1 MTQEASSSKSVSPD
15 PEVIAKKERKRKRKE
30 AREAVVEE
38 VTEEVVEEPA
48 TTKDEADDTDAD
60 EETSGSDA
68 EDVPVLSHAERR
80 RQKKEAKLA
89 ASLQADADAEGAP
102 VKKRKLKD
110 GSAKT
115 VDSSMRQN
123 SVWVGNMSFKTQQED
138 LRRFFSDVDGI
149 TRVNMPTKA
158 PAGPGMKPENRGC
171 VSLSLWY
178 ICALLT
184 LYCRFA
190 YVDFATVEAKTAAI
204 ALSEKPLL
212 GRKLLI
218 KDGTDVLHLTPISL
232 YSSSRR

>member
-1 MTQEASSSKSVSPD
+1 MAPEASSSRSVSPD
-15 PEVIAKKERKRKRKE
+15 PEVVAKKERKRKRKE
-30 AREAVVEE
+30 AREAAVEE
-38 VTEEVVEEPA
+38 VAKEVVEEA
-48 TTKDEADDTDAD
+48 AMTEDEADDTD
-60 EETSGSDA
+60 EEKSGSDV

-89 ASLQADADAEGAP
+89 AQLQADADAEDAP

-115 VDSSMRQN
+115 VDSSKRQN

-171 VSLSLWY
+171 VFMSSWY
-178 ICALLT
+178 IYALLN
-184 LYCRFA
+184 LHCRFA
-190 YVDFATVEAKTAAI
+190 YVDFATVEAKMAAI

-218 KDGTDVLHLTPISL
+218 KDGTDFLLLKFASMYL
-232 YSSSRR
+232 FLRR